1 MNAEVISA
9 QAESQQRWA
18 LYEVY
23 LQSPIWLEK
32 RRRVF
37 ERSRRLCEG
46 CGVRRAIHLH
56 HLRYP
61 KGALPGSDQW
71 LRAEKL
77 FDLVALC
84 DSCHADLHPDKDM
97 CGVAFPSRAEQSFRT
112 R

>member
-1 MNAEVISA
+1 VNAELISHGL
-9 QAESQQRWA
+9 QAESQSWWA

-23 LQSPIWLEK
+23 LQSPIWAEK

-37 ERSRRLCEG
+37 ERARGLCEG
-46 CGVRRAIHLH
+46 CGIRRPNRIH

-61 KGALPGSDQW
+61 KGSSPGSDEW

-84 DSCHADLHPDKDM
+84 DSCHADLHPGKE
-97 CGVAFPSRAEQSFRT
+97 FSKLH
-112 R
+112 